1 MTLTEQAQALLEA
14 LREEAHV
21 TGDLDVLHAL
31 THAAKVVEYLEEVPA

>member
-1 MTLTEQAQALLEA
+1 MTLVEQAEQLLEA

-21 TGDLDVLHAL
+21 TGDLDVIHAI